1 MSNKPNFRHRNRSA
15 PVRTAPPRRLWEMPI
30 AWLLGLIAV
39 ALIVSVAVAASRGD
53 GGSTAVGDETAPVEW
68 RGDALPPFADPD
80 EAVGRVVPAISAQT
94 LDGDRV
100 ELLADGTA
108 RLFGFFAHWCPHCQA
123 ELPRTVVWLGENQL
137 PEGVEVIA
145 VSTGV
150 EPTADNYPPSAWFAR
165 EQWPAPVLLDDD
177 DSSLAT
183 AFGLTSY
190 PFWVAT
196 NGAGEVTARAVGE
209 LTTQQFE
216 ALLASAVPGT

>member
-1 MSNKPNFRHRNRSA
+1 VSNKPNFKHRNRSA
-15 PVRTAPPRRLWEMPI
+15 PVRTSPSRRIWEMPI

-39 ALIVSVAVAASRGD
+39 ALIVTVAVAASNSD
-53 GGSTAVGDETAPVEW
+53 GGSTVVGDQTALVEL

-80 EAVGRVVPAISAQT
+80 EAVGRVVPAVSAQT

-100 ELLADGTA
+100 QVLADGTA
-108 RLFGFFAHWCPHCQA
+108 RLFGFFAHWCPHCRA
-123 ELPRTVVWLGENQL
+123 EMPRTAAWLRDNQL

-165 EQWPAPVLLDDD
+165 EQWPAQVLLDDD
-177 DSSLAT
+177 NNSLAT
-183 AFGLTSY
+183 AFGLTQY
-190 PFWVAT
+190 PYWVAT
-196 NGAGEVTARAVGE
+196 NGAGEVTARATGE

-216 ALLASAVPGT
+216 VLLASAVPGL

>member
-1 MSNKPNFRHRNRSA
+1 
-15 PVRTAPPRRLWEMPI
+15 V
-30 AWLLGLIAV
+30 LGLIAA
-39 ALIVSVAVAASRGD
+39 ALIVSVAVAASSSDG
-53 GGSTAVGDETAPVEW
+53 GGSTAVGDETAPVEL

-94 LDGDRV
+94 LGGDRV

-123 ELPRTVVWLGENQL
+123 EVPRVVAWLGENQL
-137 PEGVEVIA
+137 PEGLEVIA

-150 EPTADNYPPSAWFAR
+150 EPTADNYPPSAWFDR
-165 EQWPAPVLLDDD
+165 EQWPAPVLLDDA

-196 NGAGEVTARAVGE
+196 NGAGEVTARAAGE

-216 ALLASAVPGT
+216 ALLASAGVS